1 MSRDHGLPAVA
12 NEAVGGRAAE
22 RGAIDIRQHGGDG
35 RGLAVA
41 GDADGMLSK
50 QIPVF

>member
-1 MSRDHGLPAVA
+1 MAFSAVA

-22 RGAIDIRQHGGDG
+22 RHRDRGAIDIRQHGGDS

-41 GDADGMLSK
+41 GDEDGY
-50 QIPVF
+50 VVEEETG